1 MYNYLMQLA
10 EKYNMPFERV
20 ISIALN
26 RYGIL
31 IPNIPDNRLR
41 FNLKLLDSN
50 ETNYYAV
57 CINTYLKSPF
67 TIKKGNLMLENIP
80 VGIISNIEKDTCLS
94 TYFRNNK
101 KAITFN
107 SNSRSKCIGCKF
119 CGTYSLSDDDV
130 IIFDSKEKVQKYFN
144 NLLHKNQI
152 ATMGDIEDITICSG
166 CFENENKLIEHLLM
180 VSESFKEMGFNGR
193 LNYIGSQLRN
203 YNKISMLKNNI
214 GNFGIY
220 FSIEKFIDRE
230 KFMKPEKSSLT
241 MEKAKELMN
250 YCTKLDITTTFL
262 YILGLEKIETI
273 EYYFSYL
280 KDSINKFPIVQVFQ
294 DYTINQEQYRIPEA
308 KDIEYYL
315 KARETINNILKDK
328 EYSPNSWECFRSLY
342 FKDKKTKE
350 LIKK

>member
-130 IIFDSKEKVQKYFN
+130 IIFDSKEKVQQYFN

-152 ATMGDIEDITICSG
+152 ATMGDIEDITICTG
-166 CFENENKLIEHLLM
+166 CFENENITH
-180 VSESFKEMGFNGR
+180 VD
-193 LNYIGSQLRN
+193 GSVDPLR
-203 YNKISMLKNNI
+203 
-214 GNFGIY
+214 
-220 FSIEKFIDRE
+220 D
-230 KFMKPEKSSLT
+230 
-241 MEKAKELMN
+241 
-250 YCTKLDITTTFL
+250 
-262 YILGLEKIETI
+262 IETI
-273 EYYFSYL
+273 ELELIF
-280 KDSINKFPIVQVFQ
+280 
-294 DYTINQEQYRIPEA
+294 A
-308 KDIEYYL
+308 DIESVQ
-315 KARETINNILKDK
+315 KRAA
-328 EYSPNSWECFRSLY
+328 SLRNAA
-342 FKDKKTKE
+342 KGGDKKYIASAEVVEKIQANLEKGIPVRLMGLSDDEKLLVKDLCLLTQKPVIYAANIAIFWAIWKIGTKY
-350 LIKK
+350 I